1 MIHSEHTSDPAKSN
15 NGLVTS
21 TSASP
26 QATPLRMTLVEAS
39 HEALD
44 RLDSIDLST
53 LSEKDASTFAEKL
66 RELLHAHI
74 YRYHVLDDPV
84 ITDPEYDRLFRGLQ
98 DLEALYPQLVT
109 PDSPSHRV
117 GGGVL
122 ERFEKVRHP
131 VAMLSLGNAFDEEEV
146 KAWYERCRR
155 GLANRFGD
163 DVRPAVTSEL
173 KLDGLAVALTYDHGR
188 LVIGATRGNGVEG
201 ENVTTNVRTIPTIP
215 LTIPVGRSGVNIP
228 DRMEVRGEV
237 YIKKSDFDTLN
248 ERQVAAGDK
257 PYANPRN
264 AAAGSLRQLD
274 PGITARRP
282 LTFTAYAVGPVDGG
296 DTPGSQHEVLEWL
309 ASIGLLVNEHTER
322 LTSIDDVVN
331 VYERW
336 SDERDRL
343 DYEIDGLVLKIDDF
357 TYQEALGFVSNA
369 PRWAVAFKF
378 PAREATTRLL
388 NIVVNVGRTG
398 AIKPEAV
405 LEAVHIGGV
414 TVSQAT
420 LHNEDYILGRD
431 IRIGDTVIVKRA
443 GDVIPQVIKPVPD
456 ARKGSETTWR
466 MPKNCPACGTELVR
480 LPDEADYYC
489 VSTEC
494 PAQFIRLVEHFASR
508 GAMDIEGFG
517 SKLAI
522 VLVDKGLVEHLS
534 DIFRLSKEDLLK
546 LENFG
551 EKKADNLL
559 DGIDAARHRML
570 SRLIYALGIRHIGR
584 TTAEL
589 LVAHYESMDALSSA
603 TIEELEAVDGIGT
616 VIAESVVDWF
626 RVSDNQKL
634 IEDLSALGVNTMRLP
649 AEEPPSGGASVV
661 AGKTF
666 VITGSLPTLS
676 RKDAESLIKR
686 SGGRVTNSVSSNTDY
701 VLVGENPGS
710 KLDRA
715 VELDVPRVTEEELLR
730 LIES

>member
-1 MIHSEHTSDPAKSN
+1 
-15 NGLVTS
+15 
-21 TSASP
+21 
-26 QATPLRMTLVEAS
+26 MTLVEAS

-44 RLDSIDLST
+44 RLNETDLST
-53 LSEKDASTFAEKL
+53 LSEKESSAFVEKL

-98 DLEALYPQLVT
+98 DLEKRHPDLVT
-109 PDSPSHRV
+109 PDSPSHRI

-131 VAMLSLGNAFDEEEV
+131 FAMLSLGNAFDEEEV

-155 GLANRFGD
+155 GLADRFGE
-163 DVRPAVTSEL
+163 DVQPAITTEL
-173 KLDGLAVALTYDHGR
+173 KLDGLAVALTYEKGR
-188 LVIGATRGNGVEG
+188 LIIGATRGNGIEG

-215 LTIPVGRSGVNIP
+215 LTIPAGGNGVKVP
-228 DRMEVRGEV
+228 DRIEVRGEV
-237 YIKKSDFDTLN
+237 YIKRSDFETLN
-248 ERQVAAGDK
+248 ERQAAAGDK

-274 PGITARRP
+274 PNITAMRP
-282 LTFTAYAVGPVDGG
+282 LTFTAYAAGPIDG
-296 DTPGSQHEVLEWL
+296 DDVPASQHELLKWL
-309 ASIGLLVNEHTER
+309 ATFGFPVNEHTGR
-322 LTSIDDVVN
+322 LTSIDEVVE

-357 TYQEALGFVSNA
+357 SQQEALGFVSNA
-369 PRWAVAFKF
+369 PRWAVAYKF
-378 PAREATTRLL
+378 PAREATTKLL

-398 AIKPEAV
+398 AIKPEAL
-405 LEAVHIGGV
+405 LEPVHIGGV

-443 GDVIPQVIKPVPD
+443 GDVIPQIIKPVPD
-456 ARKGSETTWR
+456 ARKGDETVWK
-466 MPKNCPACGTELVR
+466 MPKKCPACGNELVR

-494 PAQFIRLVEHFASR
+494 PAQFIRLVEHFSSR
-508 GAMDIEGFG
+508 GAMDIEGLG

-522 VLVDKGLVEHLS
+522 VLVDNGLVKHLS
-534 DIFRLSKEDLLK
+534 DIYRLTKDELLT

-551 EKKADNLL
+551 EKKAENLL
-559 DGIDAARHRML
+559 DGVDASRHRLL

-589 LVAHYESMDALSSA
+589 LVTKYESMDALA
-603 TIEELEAVDGIGT
+603 NADVDELESIEGIGT

-626 RVSDNQKL
+626 KVEDNLKMVA
-634 IEDLSALGVNTMRLP
+634 DLAALGVNTVRLP
-649 AEEPPSGGASVV
+649 EEEPPAEGESAVI
-661 AGKTF
+661 GKTF
-666 VITGSLPTLS
+666 VITGSLPSLS
-676 RKDAESLIKR
+676 RKEAESLIKR
-686 SGGRVTNSVSSNTDY
+686 AGGRVTGSVSSNTDY
-701 VLVGENPGS
+701 VLVGENPGA

-715 VELDVPRVTEEELLR
+715 VELDIPRVTEEDLRR

>member
-1 MIHSEHTSDPAKSN
+1 
-15 NGLVTS
+15 
-21 TSASP
+21 
-26 QATPLRMTLVEAS
+26 MTLVEAS

-44 RLDSIDLST
+44 RLDETDLSS
-53 LSEKDASTFAEKL
+53 LSEKAASAFAAKL

-98 DLEALYPQLVT
+98 DLEKLHPGLVT
-109 PDSPSHRV
+109 PDSPSHRI

-131 VAMLSLGNAFDEEEV
+131 AALLSLGNAFNEEEV

-155 GLANRFGD
+155 GLSNRFGD
-163 DVRPAVTSEL
+163 DVRPAIVSEL
-173 KLDGLAVALTYDHGR
+173 KLDGLAVALTYEDGQ
-188 LVIGATRGNGVEG
+188 LATGATRGNGVEG
-201 ENVTTNVRTIPTIP
+201 ENVTANVRTIPTIP
-215 LTIPVGRSGVNIP
+215 LAIPAVRNGVTIPTRI
-228 DRMEVRGEV
+228 EVRGEV
-237 YIKKSDFDTLN
+237 YIKKSDFETLN
-248 ERQVAAGDK
+248 ERQAAAGDK

-274 PGITARRP
+274 PSITATRP
-282 LTFTAYAVGPVDGG
+282 LTFTAYATGPVVGADI
-296 DTPGSQHEVLEWL
+296 PGSQYELLEWL
-309 ASIGLLVNEHTER
+309 ATLGFPVNDHTER
-322 LTSIDDVVN
+322 VTSIDDVFRIYN
-331 VYERW
+331 TW
-336 SDERDRL
+336 SVERDGL
-343 DYEIDGLVLKIDDF
+343 DYEIDGLVLKVDDF
-357 TYQEALGFVSNA
+357 DQQEALGFVSNA

-378 PAREATTRLL
+378 PAREATTKLL

-405 LEAVHIGGV
+405 LEPVPIGGV

-420 LHNEDYILGRD
+420 LHNEDYIVDRD

-443 GDVIPQVIKPVPD
+443 GDVIPQVIKSIPD
-456 ARKGSETTWR
+456 ARTGHETVWR
-466 MPKNCPACGTELVR
+466 MPDRCPACRNELVR

-489 VSTEC
+489 VSAEC

-508 GAMDIEGFG
+508 GAMDIEGLG

-522 VLVDKGLVEHLS
+522 VLVKRELVHHLS
-534 DIFRLSKEDLLK
+534 DIYRLSRQDLLS

-551 EKKADNLL
+551 EKRAGNLIE
-559 DGIDAARHRML
+559 GIEASRSRPL

-589 LVAHYESMDALSSA
+589 LVARYASMEALSDA
-603 TIEELEAVDGIGT
+603 AIEELESIEGIGT

-626 RVSDNQKL
+626 KVADNRKL
-634 IEDLSALGVNTMRLP
+634 VADLRELGVNTKRRP
-649 AEEPPSGGASVV
+649 EEEPPPEGESAL

-676 RKDAESLIKR
+676 RKDAEALIKR
-686 SGGRVTNSVSSNTDY
+686 AGGRVTGGVTGKTDF
-701 VLVGENPGS
+701 VVVGENPGS

-715 VELDVPRVTEEELLR
+715 VELDRRRLTEEELRR
-730 LIES
+730 LIQS

>member
-1 MIHSEHTSDPAKSN
+1 MSGHQPGS
-15 NGLVTS
+15 L
-21 TSASP
+21 SA
-26 QATPLRMTLVEAS
+26 THLGMTLVEAS

-44 RLDSIDLST
+44 RLGATDPSSLAQ
-53 LSEKDASTFAEKL
+53 EEASAIVAKL

-98 DLEALYPQLVT
+98 DLEKQFPDLVT
-109 PDSPSHRV
+109 PDSPTHRV

-122 ERFEKVRHP
+122 DRFEKVRHP

-146 KAWYERCRR
+146 RAWYERCRR
-155 GLANRFGD
+155 GLRDRFGD
-163 DVRPAVTSEL
+163 DVSPAIVSEL

-188 LVIGATRGNGVEG
+188 LVVAATRGNGIEG
-201 ENVTTNVRTIPTIP
+201 ENVTVNVRTVPTVPLAIPA
-215 LTIPVGRSGVNIP
+215 GGNGVAPPERI
-228 DRMEVRGEV
+228 EVRGEV
-237 YIKKSDFDTLN
+237 YIKKSDFEALN
-248 ERQVAAGDK
+248 ERQASAGDK

-274 PGITARRP
+274 PSITASRP
-282 LTFTAYAVGPVDGG
+282 LTFTAYAVGPVAGAG
-296 DTPGSQHEVLEWL
+296 VPRSQHEVLEWL
-309 ASIGLLVNEHTER
+309 AAFGFPVNEFTR
-322 LTSIDDVVN
+322 RVTSIEEVVQI
-331 VYERW
+331 YEKW

-357 TYQEALGFVSNA
+357 DHQEALGFVSNA
-369 PRWAVAFKF
+369 PRWAVAYKF
-378 PAREATTRLL
+378 PAREATTTLL
-388 NIVVNVGRTG
+388 DIVVNVGRTG

-405 LEAVHIGGV
+405 LDPVHIGGV

-420 LHNEDYILGRD
+420 LHNEDYILDRD

-443 GDVIPQVIKPVPD
+443 GDVIPQVIKAIPD
-456 ARKGSETTWR
+456 ARTGEETPWH
-466 MPKNCPACGTELVR
+466 MPDVCPACGNDLVR

-508 GAMDIEGFG
+508 GAMDIEGLG

-522 VLVDKGLVEHLS
+522 VLVDRGLVKHLS
-534 DIFRLSKEDLLK
+534 DLYRLTQDDLLA
-546 LENFG
+546 LDNFG
-551 EKKADNLL
+551 DKKAANLL
-559 DGIDAARHRML
+559 AGIDSSRHRPL

-584 TTAEL
+584 MTAEL
-589 LVAHYESMDALSSA
+589 LVSKHASLDELSKATVEDLES
-603 TIEELEAVDGIGT
+603 IEGVGT

-626 RVSDNQKL
+626 AVEDNRKLVSDL
-634 IEDLSALGVNTMRLP
+634 RDLGVNTGRTP
-649 AEEPPSGGASVV
+649 DEEPPAAGEGAA
-661 AGKTF
+661 AGKAF

-676 RKDAESLIKR
+676 RSEAEALIKR
-686 SGGRVTNSVSSNTDY
+686 AGGRVTGSVTGKTDY
-701 VLVGENPGS
+701 VVVGENPGS

-715 VELDVPRVTEEELLR
+715 VELDIPRLSEEELRR
-730 LIES
+730 LIET